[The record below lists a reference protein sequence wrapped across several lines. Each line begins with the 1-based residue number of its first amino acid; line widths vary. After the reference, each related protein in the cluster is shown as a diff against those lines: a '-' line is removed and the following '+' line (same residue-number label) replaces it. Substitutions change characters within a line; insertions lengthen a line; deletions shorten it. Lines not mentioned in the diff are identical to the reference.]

1 MKNNVLQSRRNN
13 KSAEPAWSRVDDVIY
28 EANQIVI
35 ANQVRVHAVYEARER
50 KHNAQLGLAPTL
62 AELAEIVN
70 DKPQPKQKIN
80 PNDTNL
86 DAASLSH
93 TQAEIKTRTIT
104 N

>member
-1 MKNNVLQSRRNN
+1 MLKSRRNN

-28 EANQIVI
+28 EANEIVI

-50 KHNAQLGLAPTL
+50 KRNAQLGLAPTL
-62 AELAEIVN
+62 AELAQIVTGE
-70 DKPQPKQKIN
+70 PQPAQKIN

-93 TQAEIKTRTIT
+93 TQAEIKAKTPTR
-104 N
+104 